1 MVHEESAHLC
11 EAAEHSAAM
20 QMCEASRPMTICDSL
35 SHSPQCMVP
44 CRYER
49 RYIVR
54 WLSQGNL
61 LCPATGLALQRPV
74 ALTSNLAMRRSIEDW
89 AQRNAGWMLVCA
101 ARGPMVAPHQA
112 GGRAGTVAGIVPAWH
127 QAEAPGG
134 VPCRSGFWSP
144 SQRDLCRCCSG
155 VWQTTRHC

>member
-1 MVHEESAHLC
+1 MVHERSAHLW

-20 QMCEASRPMTICDSL
+20 QMCEASRPITICGSL

-49 RYIVR
+49 RYIER

-101 ARGPMVAPHQA
+101 ARCPKGCTSP
-112 GGRAGTVAGIVPAWH
+112 GR
-127 QAEAPGG
+127 GG
-134 VPCRSGFWSP
+134 VPAQW
-144 SQRDLCRCCSG
+144 QALCQPG
-155 VWQTTRHC
+155 TRQGPQAG